1 MQKRT
6 YEQHT
11 PLAMAHLMGR
21 RTESEDKGPVRFRV
35 QADRRQVEAL
45 AQGAVDRRVKRVVT
59 SADGI
64 ADVIEDVAS
73 AAGPDIVRT
82 K

>member
-11 PLAMAHLMGR
+11 PLALAHLMGR
-21 RTESEDKGPVRFRV
+21 RTESEDEGPVRFRV

-64 ADVIEDVAS
+64 AVVIEEVAIT
-73 AAGPDIVRT
+73 GPDIVRT

>member
-21 RTESEDKGPVRFRV
+21 RTESEDEGPVRFRV
-35 QADRRQVEAL
+35 QTDRRQVEAL

-64 ADVIEDVAS
+64 ADVIEDVAI
-73 AAGPDIVRT
+73 AGPDIVRT

>member
-11 PLAMAHLMGR
+11 PLALAHLMGR
-21 RTESEDKGPVRFRV
+21 RTESEDEGPVRFRV

-64 ADVIEDVAS
+64 ADFIEEVAIT
-73 AAGPDIVRT
+73 GPDIVRT

>member
-11 PLAMAHLMGR
+11 PLALAHLMGR
-21 RTESEDKGPVRFRV
+21 RTESEDEGPVRFRV

-64 ADVIEDVAS
+64 ADVIEEVAIT
-73 AAGPDIVRT
+73 GPDIVRT

>member
-1 MQKRT
+1 
-6 YEQHT
+6 
-11 PLAMAHLMGR
+11 MGR
-21 RTESEDKGPVRFRV
+21 RTESEDEGPVRFRV

-45 AQGAVDRRVKRVVT
+45 AQGAVNRRVKRVVT

-64 ADVIEDVAS
+64 ADVIEEVAIT
-73 AAGPDIVRT
+73 GPDIVRT